1 MTLKRP
7 HSPADLEALLA
18 HSRWVRKLA
27 KVLAQ
32 GAEFADDT
40 EQDAW
45 RIALERPPAHGSN
58 LHSWWSSVVRSAAF
72 QRARSEGRHRRRVQ
86 KLAASNVGSESGSDR
101 AAAAP
106 EPSEVAE
113 RMETFQIL
121 ARLVHELEEPF
132 GSTLFLHYFE
142 GQSVAAIAKQQA
154 VPRPTV
160 QSRLRRGLAK
170 LRTQMLRIQG
180 GDWRSQCLALAFPAS
195 SIPTAI
201 SLIPFLLMKTQVK
214 IALFVAAIATVGVAT
229 LWEPDVAG
237 EPPAE
242 LETQLA
248 DSEPASETQE
258 ASDPIASNPAT
269 RIAVVP
275 SSTSAKAPPDTRFD
289 LPAGKHRDAWL
300 EFEILDADGNPW
312 PNLPMGFGGWP
323 SYASPARYFKTNQEG
338 IVRFPCLSGPWQ
350 FSMISDT
357 RDGGNGIDISKRLN
371 LAVGET
377 KRYTIRFP
385 AWTQLSGHVMDE
397 NGNPLS
403 DIRIQ
408 YWGESEEEVVR
419 IREKFQT
426 DENGSFQVKGIEGR
440 YTFAA
445 MPSNR
450 PTLYLRG
457 NASKDNEGDDLILRY
472 PPSRMVQLT
481 ILDGDTPVAEAKVEY
496 SHTADRGYL
505 EYTDERKLTYTHQ
518 RLGSTDTAGMINI
531 PAQADIS
538 WPVILLHPELGSF
551 TIVLPAAV
559 TEYTFQL
566 PTGSTLRGRVL
577 GPDGKP
583 VVGAHVRAWGPTES
597 SGAKAASYRDSTPN
611 DGWPWQNATTDEDG
625 EFELSHL
632 PVSSKGA
639 VLIEAKGMAYFGQR
653 SISFPGP
660 EQGLDFHM
668 QPEYPIAG
676 ISLDQ
681 EDKPVEGITV
691 EIQGHPS
698 FGSITPWQNLSYL
711 AGTYR
716 QRTNA
721 AGEFRFPGVAAGEWT
736 LFVRSA
742 EQFFEP
748 SALVT
753 VQAGIEDLIIH
764 VGDGLENKINISG
777 EVFDANTQKP
787 ISKFTMGLWELR
799 YKDGKYI
806 GASGVE
812 NATGT
817 DSHRFKLTGNEVNE
831 YVLSVSSPG
840 FATWRMRIP
849 AIRKNYSLHIELHPA
864 FPLVVRL
871 EGSEGNPIS
880 RMPVRAYSQ
889 NGILSLAQG
898 DLRTFMNEV
907 DARPIYWISST
918 DDTGAIHLGAV
929 PTEGGYF
936 LLGGNN
942 ERPSLEIPF
951 YYQPSQSR
959 EPVMI
964 TVPGDFL
971 QRWRDSAPEE

>member
-58 LHSWWSSVVRSAAF
+58 LRAWWSSVVRSAAF
-72 QRARSEGRHRRRVQ
+72 QRARSERRHRGRLQ
-86 KLAASNVGSESGSDR
+86 KLAAAKAGSGSGSGSE
-101 AAAAP
+101 
-106 EPSEVAE
+106 PSVVAE

-121 ARLVHELEEPF
+121 ARLVNELEEPF

-180 GDWRSQCLALAFPAS
+180 GDWRSSCLALAFPAS

-201 SLIPFLLMKTQVK
+201 SLLPFLLMKTQFK
-214 IALFVAAIATVGVAT
+214 IALFVAAVATVGVAT
-229 LWEPDVAG
+229 LWEPDVAAD
-237 EPPAE
+237 PSTK

-248 DSEPASETQE
+248 DSEPAPESHT
-258 ASDPIASNPAT
+258 ADPIATETAT
-269 RIAVVP
+269 RVAVVSP
-275 SSTSAKAPPDTRFD
+275 STSPTKESDTRFD

-300 EFEILDADGNPW
+300 EFEILDAAGNPW
-312 PNLPMGFGGWP
+312 PNLPMDFGGWP
-323 SYASPARYFKTNQEG
+323 RYAAPARYFKTNQEG
-338 IVRFPCLSGPWQ
+338 IVRFPCLSGPWE
-350 FSMISDT
+350 FRMISD
-357 RDGGNGIDISKRLN
+357 RRIRGNGIDINRNLN
-371 LAVGET
+371 LMAGET
-377 KRYTIRFP
+377 KKYTIRFP
-385 AWTQLSGHVMDE
+385 AWAQLSGHVLDE

-408 YWGESEEEVVR
+408 YWGESEKGVVR
-419 IREKFQT
+419 ISEKIQT
-426 DENGSFQVKGIEGR
+426 DENGSFQVKGIEGS

-445 MPSNR
+445 MPTNR

-457 NASKDNEGDDLILRY
+457 NASRNNQAEDLVFRY

-481 ILDGDTPVAEAKVEY
+481 ILNGATPVAEAKIKY

-505 EYTDERKLTYTHQ
+505 EYTDKRKLTYTHQ
-518 RLGSTDTAGMINI
+518 RLGSTDAAGMINV

-538 WPVILLHPELGSF
+538 WPVILSHPKLGSF
-551 TIVLPAAV
+551 TILLPAEV

-566 PTGSTLRGRVL
+566 PTGSTLQGRVL
-577 GPDGKP
+577 GPNGKP
-583 VVGAHVRAWGPTES
+583 VVGAHVRAWGPAES
-597 SGAKAASYRDSTPN
+597 SSAKASSGRDSTPN
-611 DGWPWQNATTDEDG
+611 DDWPWKKATTDENG
-625 EFELSHL
+625 EFQLAHL
-632 PVSSKGA
+632 PISSRGA

-668 QPEYPIAG
+668 QAEFPIAG
-676 ISLDQ
+676 ILLDQ
-681 EDKPVEGITV
+681 EDKPVEGVTV

-721 AGEFRFPGVAAGEWT
+721 AGEFRFPGVDAGEWT
-736 LFVRSA
+736 LFVHSA
-742 EQFFEP
+742 EHNFQP

-753 VQAGIEDLIIH
+753 VQAGNENLIIH
-764 VGDGLENKINISG
+764 LGDGLENKINLSG
-777 EVFDANTQKP
+777 EVFDANTHKP
-787 ISKFTMGLWELR
+787 RIKFTVGLFELR
-799 YKDGKYI
+799 FKDGKFR

-812 NATGT
+812 NATGK
-817 DSHRFKLTGNEVNE
+817 DSHRFKLTGNEVKE

-840 FATWRMRIP
+840 YATWRMRIP
-849 AIRKNYSLHIELHPA
+849 AIRKDYSLRIELHPS
-864 FPLVVRL
+864 FPLVVQL
-871 EGSEGNPIS
+871 EDSEGNPIPQ
-880 RMPVRAYSQ
+880 MPVRAYSQ
-889 NGILSLAQG
+889 DGTLYLSG
-898 DLRTFMNEV
+898 GGLRSYLNEV
-907 DARPIYWISST
+907 DARPVFWSSST

-936 LLGGNN
+936 LLGGRD
-942 ERPSLEIPF
+942 ERPNLEIQFF
-951 YYQPSQSR
+951 YPPSQNQ
-959 EPVMI
+959 EPVVI
-964 TVPGDFL
+964 TVPNNFL
-971 QRWRDSAPEE
+971 QRWRDSAPEK